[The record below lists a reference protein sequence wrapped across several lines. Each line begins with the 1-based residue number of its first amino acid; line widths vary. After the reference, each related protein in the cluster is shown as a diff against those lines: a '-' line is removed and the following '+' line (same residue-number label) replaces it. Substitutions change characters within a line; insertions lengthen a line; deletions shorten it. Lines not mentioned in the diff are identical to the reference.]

1 MGVIEIFGVYVCVI
15 YKYRYF
21 LKNNYNNR
29 GYISIRFA
37 SILFNVIIFLVWK
50 GITKM
55 FEFYVYAFFNVILF

>member
-15 YKYRYF
+15 YKYYF
-21 LKNNYNNR
+21 FKKYCNKR

-50 GITKM
+50 GIIKM